1 MAQNNRKNMG
11 NNSVDPGSIALLEFN
26 EQAGAQKVA
35 QVGLHL
41 LPLTAAG
48 GTTFTTNATASIALP
63 HQGKNLAVYNNSG
76 SVGSI
81 TLGESAATNLSL
93 APGVTDAAGHVGI
106 PCPPN
111 SWTYIACWTQQ
122 WVIAS
127 AATLLVFLVD
137 DYTGVRASVGPQ
149 TVL

>member
-1 MAQNNRKNMG
+1 MAQNNRKNVG
-11 NNSVDPGSIALLEFN
+11 NNSVDPGSIGLLEFN

-41 LPLTAAG
+41 KPLTADG
-48 GTTFTTNATASIALP
+48 VTFTTNATSSIALP
-63 HQGKNLAVYNNSG
+63 FQGKNLAVYNNSG
-76 SVGSI
+76 SVASI
-81 TLGESAATNLSL
+81 TLGESAGTNLSL
-93 APGVTDAAGHVGI
+93 TAGVTDAAGHVGI

-127 AATLLVFLVD
+127 SASLLVFLID
-137 DYTGVRASVGPQ
+137 DFSGVRPTIGSQ